1 MLEAFANR
9 LPKITFARTFSSPQ
23 KYDHMR
29 SLKEKLK
36 QLSSRSDEISV
47 TISMPTHRTHP
58 DNRQDEVKLK
68 NLVKEAENSLTDQ
81 FGKREAGRVI
91 EILETT
97 AGEIDHNYN
106 LDSLH
111 LFISENTAECIRLP
125 FPVEKGDVVIDD
137 RFDVHSLEE
146 ALEKSREYLLLLLSQ
161 GGVQLFD
168 VMNDNII
175 EEIRTDGLPMSEN
188 RHYITHAD
196 KASDPKQVDNQVRA
210 YFNKVDKAV
219 VEVHRETGLPVVVT
233 CTPRNYEHLL
243 SVADKPGMYIG
254 NSRINYND
262 IKPDSLGKNAWDLLK
277 DQAD

>member
-1 MLEAFANR
+1 
-9 LPKITFARTFSSPQ
+9 
-23 KYDHMR
+23 MR

-58 DNRQDEVKLK
+58 DNKQDEVKLK
-68 NLVKEAENSLTDQ
+68 NLVNQAVNNLEDR

-111 LFISENTAECIRLP
+111 LFISENTASVVRLP
-125 FPVEKGDVVIDD
+125 FPVENGEVIINN
-137 RFDVHSLEE
+137 RFDVHYIEK

-188 RHYITHAD
+188 RHYITHGD

-210 YFNKVDKAV
+210 YFNQVDKAV

-233 CTPRNYEHLL
+233 STPRNYEHLL
-243 SVADKPGMYIG
+243 SVADKPSMYIG

-262 IKPDSLGKNAWDLLK
+262 VKPDTLGKNAWDLLT
-277 DQAD
+277 DQSD